1 MKFMFPE
8 KFRLV
13 SLLTIL
19 AVIFTV
25 SFDSAAQTRKPADK
39 KAAAKKAV
47 ATKVAKPGASAPT
60 SSRAGEPGP
69 NVKQLRSDWKKDGNH
84 INSPAFDAMLRAR
97 LRGK

>member
-25 SFDSAAQTRKPADK
+25 SFEAAAQTRKPADK
-39 KAAAKKAV
+39 KAAAKKA
-47 ATKVAKPGASAPT
+47 APKKAADAK
-60 SSRAGEPGP
+60 
-69 NVKQLRSDWKKDGNH
+69 KQLEEAGAKVEVK
-84 INSPAFDAMLRAR
+84 
-97 LRGK
+97 